1 MFVCLYASKATILS
15 SIIIIIVFFFLQLL
29 VLCFLSLVTKE
40 KNRGEGI
47 V

>member
-15 SIIIIIVFFFLQLL
+15 SIIIIIFFFLQLL